1 MGDCKRRT
9 IPESEIPLAILN
21 CSTDRYCN
29 PTYNYAELLINRK
42 SNISEDQSSLLAL
55 DTQDVDLPTTSK
67 VKPHTQSDVLK
78 ESAEQ
83 SCSISPMSESSNYNC
98 DSIGSMKLVSLNY
111 EKNLEEDFNKRSTD
125 TEKSLKRVRE
135 ENVEI
140 EVTKKR
146 ACLDTSVSN
155 EERSQKPGV
164 SREPP
169 VSYEFQ
175 RSDDEDICFVD
186 EKIEVIKGVPDNPQV
201 TPGALSDKSIPKKR
215 VEIARSVVSE
225 ADQDSDIEEID
236 APIIPESKRKAP
248 SYHSRVFESE
258 ERSFLKPGWF

>member
-1 MGDCKRRT
+1 
-9 IPESEIPLAILN
+9 
-21 CSTDRYCN
+21 
-29 PTYNYAELLINRK
+29 
-42 SNISEDQSSLLAL
+42 
-55 DTQDVDLPTTSK
+55 
-67 VKPHTQSDVLK
+67 
-78 ESAEQ
+78 
-83 SCSISPMSESSNYNC
+83 
-98 DSIGSMKLVSLNY
+98 MKLVSLNY

-146 ACLDTSVSN
+146 ACLDTSVSY

-215 VEIARSVVSE
+215 VEISRSVVSE

-258 ERSFLKPGWF
+258 ERSFLKPGWFWIILFSIIYTPSVKQISMSNRIRKSTFFYGKLIFYNILLVEVPPLVASENFTGSTFICYSHIYALDLQYGTILMKVG